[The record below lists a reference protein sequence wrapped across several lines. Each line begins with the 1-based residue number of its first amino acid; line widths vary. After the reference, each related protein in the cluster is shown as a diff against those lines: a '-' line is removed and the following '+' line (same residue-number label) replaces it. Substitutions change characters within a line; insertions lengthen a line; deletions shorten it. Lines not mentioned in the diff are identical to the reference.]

1 MIQYDI
7 DTRSTNIIQ
16 AYCTPFDHRHC
27 IWRQLNQLPYAVR
40 HPPIW
45 KYVKHYIGNRNIVE
59 VSSFFID
66 KIYVRYP
73 DFINGFVVKFKDGNP
88 TRVVRKT
95 DISPSLTQ
103 KEAHGKILKLKA
115 YCFMI
120 PAHSKIQSSHQRFCK
135 TGLY

>member
-1 MIQYDI
+1 MTLTLDLQTSFKLTVHPLII
-7 DTRSTNIIQ
+7 DTVYGGS
-16 AYCTPFDHRHC
+16 
-27 IWRQLNQLPYAVR
+27 NQLPYAVR

-120 PAHSKIQSSHQRFCK
+120 PMP
-135 TGLY
+135 